1 MPPAVVGVLFK
12 SRPPFEQTS
21 YMARLIIMGPPGSGK
36 GTQAEHLARHFGI
49 PAIST
54 GDLFRAHVRDKTDL
68 GLEAGEF
75 MDRGEF
81 VPDHVT
87 TDMLKQRME
96 EADAADGFLLDG
108 YPRTVIQI
116 GALDEML
123 AGRGQPLQVVLALTA
138 SDSEL
143 LARMLRRAQEQG
155 RSDDTEA
162 VIQRRLELYRD
173 ETQPVLTAYSKR
185 GILVTVDG
193 SGDRE
198 AITASAIA
206 AVEGALA
213 G

>member
-1 MPPAVVGVLFK
+1 
-12 SRPPFEQTS
+12 
-21 YMARLIIMGPPGSGK
+21 MARLIIMGPPGSGK

-54 GDLFRAHVRDKTDL
+54 GDLFRAHVRDKTEL
-68 GLEAGEF
+68 GLEASAF
-75 MDRGEF
+75 MDKGEF

-96 EADAADGFLLDG
+96 EPDAADGFLLDG

-123 AGRGQPLQVVLALTA
+123 AARGQPLEVVLALTA
-138 SDSEL
+138 PDGEL

-162 VIQRRLELYRD
+162 VIQRRLELYRE
-173 ETQPVLTAYSKR
+173 ETQPVLTAYTKR
-185 GILVTVDG
+185 GILLTVEG
-193 SGDRE
+193 TGERE
-198 AITASAIA
+198 SITRAAIA

-213 G
+213 A

>member
-1 MPPAVVGVLFK
+1 
-12 SRPPFEQTS
+12 
-21 YMARLIIMGPPGSGK
+21 MARLIIMGPPGSGK

-54 GDLFRAHVRDKTDL
+54 GDLFRAHVRDRTEL
-68 GLEAGEF
+68 GLEASAF
-75 MDRGEF
+75 MDKGEF

-96 EADAADGFLLDG
+96 EPDAADGFLLDG

-123 AGRGQPLQVVLALTA
+123 AARGQPLEVVLALTA
-138 SDSEL
+138 PDGEL

-162 VIQRRLELYRD
+162 VIQRRLELYRE
-173 ETQPVLTAYSKR
+173 ETQPVLTAYTKR
-185 GILVTVDG
+185 GILLTVEG
-193 SGDRE
+193 TGERE
-198 AITASAIA
+198 SITRAAIA

-213 G
+213 A

>member
-1 MPPAVVGVLFK
+1 
-12 SRPPFEQTS
+12 
-21 YMARLIIMGPPGSGK
+21 MARLIIMGPPGSGK
-36 GTQAEHLARHFGI
+36 GTQAEHIARHFGI

-54 GDLFRAHVRDKTDL
+54 GDLFRAHVRDKTEL
-68 GLEAGEF
+68 GLEAGEY

-96 EADAADGFLLDG
+96 EADASDGFLLDG

-123 AGRGQPLQVVLALTA
+123 AVRGKPLEAVLALTA
-138 SDSEL
+138 ADDEL
-143 LARMLRRAQEQG
+143 VARMLRRAQEQG

-173 ETQPVLTAYSKR
+173 ETQPVVTAYSQR
-185 GILVTVDG
+185 GILLMVDG
-193 SGDRE
+193 SGARE
-198 AITASAIA
+198 AITAAAIA
-206 AVEGALA
+206 AVERALSA
-213 G
+213 

>member
-1 MPPAVVGVLFK
+1 
-12 SRPPFEQTS
+12 
-21 YMARLIIMGPPGSGK
+21 MARLIIMGPPGSGK

-54 GDLFRAHVRDKTDL
+54 GDLFRAHVRDKTEL
-68 GLEAGEF
+68 GLEASAF
-75 MDRGEF
+75 MDKGEF

-96 EADAADGFLLDG
+96 EPDAADGFLLDG

-123 AGRGQPLQVVLALTA
+123 AARGQPLEVVLALTA
-138 SDSEL
+138 PDGEL

-155 RSDDTEA
+155 RSDDTED
-162 VIQRRLELYRD
+162 VIQHRLELYRE
-173 ETQPVLTAYSKR
+173 ETQPVLTAYTKR
-185 GILVTVDG
+185 GILLTVEG
-193 SGDRE
+193 TGERE
-198 AITASAIA
+198 SITRAAIA

-213 G
+213 A

>member
-1 MPPAVVGVLFK
+1 
-12 SRPPFEQTS
+12 
-21 YMARLIIMGPPGSGK
+21 MARLIIMGPPGSGK

-96 EADAADGFLLDG
+96 EADAAEGFLLDG

-123 AGRGQPLQVVLALTA
+123 AVRGQPLEVVLALTA

-143 LARMLRRAQEQG
+143 LARILRRAHEQG

-185 GILVTVDG
+185 GILLTVDG
-193 SGDRE
+193 SGERE
-198 AITASAIA
+198 TITQAAITA
-206 AVEGALA
+206 VEGVLA
-213 G
+213 A

>member
-1 MPPAVVGVLFK
+1 
-12 SRPPFEQTS
+12 
-21 YMARLIIMGPPGSGK
+21 MARLIIMGPPGSGK

-54 GDLFRAHVRDKTDL
+54 GDLFRAHVRDKTEL
-68 GLEAGEF
+68 GLEARAF
-75 MDRGEF
+75 MDKGEF

-96 EADAADGFLLDG
+96 EPDAADGFLLDG

-123 AGRGQPLQVVLALTA
+123 AARGQPLEVVLALTA
-138 SDSEL
+138 PDSEL

-155 RSDDTEA
+155 RSDDTED
-162 VIQRRLELYRD
+162 VIQRRLELYRE
-173 ETQPVLTAYSKR
+173 ETQPVLTAYTKR
-185 GILVTVDG
+185 GILLTVEG
-193 SGDRE
+193 TGERE
-198 AITASAIA
+198 SITRAAIA

-213 G
+213 A

>member
-1 MPPAVVGVLFK
+1 
-12 SRPPFEQTS
+12 
-21 YMARLIIMGPPGSGK
+21 MARLIIMGPPGSGK

-54 GDLFRAHVRDKTDL
+54 GDLFRAHVRDRTEL
-68 GLEAGEF
+68 GLEASAF
-75 MDRGEF
+75 MDKGEF

-96 EADAADGFLLDG
+96 EPDAADGFLLDG

-123 AGRGQPLQVVLALTA
+123 AARGQPLEVVLALTA
-138 SDSEL
+138 PAGEL

-155 RSDDTEA
+155 RSDDTED
-162 VIQRRLELYRD
+162 VIQRRLELYRE
-173 ETQPVLTAYSKR
+173 ETQPVLTAYTKR
-185 GILVTVDG
+185 GILLTVEG
-193 SGDRE
+193 TGERE
-198 AITASAIA
+198 SITRAAIA

-213 G
+213 A

>member
-1 MPPAVVGVLFK
+1 
-12 SRPPFEQTS
+12 
-21 YMARLIIMGPPGSGK
+21 MARLIIMGPPGSGK

-54 GDLFRAHVRDKTDL
+54 GDLFRAHVRDKTEL
-68 GLEAGEF
+68 GLEAGGF

-87 TDMLKQRME
+87 SDMLKQRME
-96 EADAADGFLLDG
+96 EPDAADGFLLDG

-123 AGRGQPLQVVLALTA
+123 ATRGQQLEVVLALTA

-143 LARMLRRAQEQG
+143 LARMLRRAHEQG

-162 VIQRRLELYRD
+162 VIQRRLELYRE
-173 ETQPVLTAYSKR
+173 ETQPVLTAYTKR
-185 GILVTVDG
+185 GILLTVEG
-193 SGDRE
+193 TGERE
-198 AITASAIA
+198 TITQAAIA
-206 AVEGALA
+206 AVERALLA
-213 G
+213 

>member
-1 MPPAVVGVLFK
+1 
-12 SRPPFEQTS
+12 
-21 YMARLIIMGPPGSGK
+21 MARLIIMGPPGSGK

-54 GDLFRAHVRDKTDL
+54 GDLFRAHVRDRTEL
-68 GLEAGEF
+68 GLEASAF
-75 MDRGEF
+75 MDKGEF

-96 EADAADGFLLDG
+96 EPDAADGFLLDG

-123 AGRGQPLQVVLALTA
+123 AARGQPLEVVLALTA
-138 SDSEL
+138 PDSEL

-162 VIQRRLELYRD
+162 VIQRRLELYRE
-173 ETQPVLTAYSKR
+173 ETQPVLTAYTKR
-185 GILVTVDG
+185 GILLTVEG
-193 SGDRE
+193 TGERE
-198 AITASAIA
+198 SITRAAIA

-213 G
+213 A

>member
-1 MPPAVVGVLFK
+1 
-12 SRPPFEQTS
+12 
-21 YMARLIIMGPPGSGK
+21 MARLIIMGPPGSGK
-36 GTQAEHLARHFGI
+36 GTQAEHIARHFGI

-54 GDLFRAHVRDKTDL
+54 GDLFRAHVRDKTEL
-68 GLEAGEF
+68 GLEAGEY

-123 AGRGQPLQVVLALTA
+123 AVRGKPLEVVLALTA
-138 SDSEL
+138 SDDEL
-143 LARMLRRAQEQG
+143 VARMLRRAREQG
-155 RSDDTEA
+155 RSDDNET

-173 ETQPVLTAYSKR
+173 ETQPVVMAYSQR
-185 GILVTVDG
+185 GILLTVEG
-193 SGDRE
+193 SGERE
-198 AITASAIA
+198 AITAAAIA
-206 AVEGALA
+206 AVEKVLA
-213 G
+213 P

>member
-1 MPPAVVGVLFK
+1 
-12 SRPPFEQTS
+12 
-21 YMARLIIMGPPGSGK
+21 MARLIIMGPPGSGK

-54 GDLFRAHVRDKTDL
+54 GDLFRAHVRDKTEL
-68 GLEAGEF
+68 GLEAGGF

-87 TDMLKQRME
+87 SDMLKQRME
-96 EADAADGFLLDG
+96 EPDAADGFLLDG

-123 AGRGQPLQVVLALTA
+123 ATRGQQLEVVLALTA

-143 LARMLRRAQEQG
+143 LARMLRRAHEQG

-162 VIQRRLELYRD
+162 VIQRRLELYRE
-173 ETQPVLTAYSKR
+173 ETQPVLTAYTKR
-185 GILVTVDG
+185 GILLTVEG
-193 SGDRE
+193 TGERE
-198 AITASAIA
+198 TITQAAIA
-206 AVEGALA
+206 AVEGALLA
-213 G
+213 

>member
-1 MPPAVVGVLFK
+1 
-12 SRPPFEQTS
+12 
-21 YMARLIIMGPPGSGK
+21 MARLIIMGPPGSGK
-36 GTQAEHLARHFGI
+36 GTQAEYLARHFGI

-54 GDLFRAHVRDKTDL
+54 GDLFREHVRDKTEL
-68 GLEAGEF
+68 GLEAGGF

-123 AGRGQPLQVVLALTA
+123 AARGQPLEVVLALTA
-138 SDSEL
+138 ADDEL
-143 LARMLRRAQEQG
+143 LGRMLRRAQEQG

-173 ETQPVLTAYSKR
+173 ETQPVLTAYLQR
-185 GILVTVDG
+185 GILLTVDG
-193 SGDRE
+193 SGERE
-198 AITASAIA
+198 AITAAAIA
-206 AVEGALA
+206 AVEGALSR
-213 G
+213 

>member
-1 MPPAVVGVLFK
+1 
-12 SRPPFEQTS
+12 
-21 YMARLIIMGPPGSGK
+21 MARLIIMGPPGSGK

-68 GLEAGEF
+68 GLEAGGF

-96 EADAADGFLLDG
+96 DADAAEGFLLDG

-123 AGRGQPLQVVLALTA
+123 AGRGQPLDVVLALTA

-162 VIQRRLELYRD
+162 VIQRRLALYRD
-173 ETQPVLTAYSKR
+173 ETEPVLTAYSKR
-185 GILVTVDG
+185 GILLSVDG

>member
-1 MPPAVVGVLFK
+1 
-12 SRPPFEQTS
+12 
-21 YMARLIIMGPPGSGK
+21 MARLIIMGPPGSGK
-36 GTQAEHLARHFGI
+36 GTQAEHIARHFGI

-54 GDLFRAHVRDKTDL
+54 GDLFRAHVRDKSEL
-68 GLEAGEF
+68 GLAAGEY

-123 AGRGQPLQVVLALTA
+123 AIRGKPLEVVLALTA
-138 SDSEL
+138 PDDEL
-143 LARMLRRAQEQG
+143 VARMLRRAQEQG
-155 RSDDTEA
+155 RSDDNQA

-173 ETQPVLTAYSKR
+173 ETQPVVMAYSQR
-185 GILVTVDG
+185 GILLTVDG
-193 SGDRE
+193 SGERE
-198 AITASAIA
+198 TITAAAIA
-206 AVEGALA
+206 AVEKILA
-213 G
+213 A